1 MSKENKEIS
10 LRKMQWLL
18 FLLSRFKIPMIGYV
32 RPKLL
37 LLNDTDVE
45 LKIKLRRRS
54 RNHLN
59 SMYFGALAIGADV
72 AAGIHAFYFAEKMNK
87 KVSFAFKGIKGDF
100 LKRAESDV
108 TFKCNQGQL
117 IREIIEKSDREQ
129 VRVNENVLV
138 EAFDDTNEIV
148 ATFEMLVSVRVK

>member
-1 MSKENKEIS
+1 
-10 LRKMQWLL
+10 MQWLL

-32 RPKLL
+32 QPKLL

-54 RNHLN
+54 KNHLN

-72 AAGIHAFYFAEKMNK
+72 AAGIHTFYFAEKMNK
-87 KVSFAFKGIKGDF
+87 KVSFAFKGIKGEF

-108 TFKCNQGQL
+108 IFKCNQGEL
-117 IREIIEKSDREQ
+117 IRETIEKSAREQ

>member
-1 MSKENKEIS
+1 
-10 LRKMQWLL
+10 
-18 FLLSRFKIPMIGYV
+18 MIGYV

-72 AAGIHAFYFAEKMNK
+72 AAGIHTFYFAEKMNK

-117 IREIIEKSDREQ
+117 IRETIEKSDREQ

>member
-72 AAGIHAFYFAEKMNK
+72 AAGIHTFYFAERMNK

-117 IREIIEKSDREQ
+117 IRETIEKSDREQ